1 MVYSHLFSEFLNYNL
16 NHIMFNKF
24 LHTTLTMN
32 CKFVIAVVGIFISIN
47 VFAINPILIKPSDG
61 DMTLAI
67 RNIIDKSIEKDIHL
81 IFQKGTYKF
90 LPNYATGKYLE
101 ITNHGNGYKKIIF
114 NFDKFRSVTIDGN
127 GSEFIFHG
135 QAMPFLFDGCKSVLV
150 KGITIDWDIPFN
162 FVGEVIAINEKEG
175 WRDIKPMK
183 DGFSWRVRNGK
194 LEFPNIDG
202 FNYLKVGSTLAFDA
216 KEKRP
221 MHGAWDIESDTKLVE
236 QLPDGNLRFHEKLK
250 NYPPV
255 GSLLDSKGDRENDR
269 YAPAF
274 NVRNSSNIEMNGIVI
289 HHALGMGFLF
299 ERSQQIKILN
309 SGIYLKQ
316 GTNRVVST
324 TADATHFCN
333 CKGSILIE
341 NCRFE
346 NMLDDG
352 TNVHGTYVEVD
363 EVINSNTVRY
373 KLKHFEQ
380 LGFQFAAA
388 LDEVWFI
395 SQPSPERSSVGV
407 VKSIKKLNEEFAEIT
422 FTNALPKVLRKGD
435 ILENKTWNPEF
446 TMRGCTIKNHRARN
460 VILKTPL
467 KTVIENNFFSSMM
480 SSILFRGETFFWYES
495 GAVNDVLIRN
505 NTFDYCAYSGAEH
518 AVLYITPRLG
528 KSFDQ
533 TAIFD
538 RNIRFENNTIKTFDN
553 RIVIAHR
560 VDGLVIKNNNI
571 TKTNQ
576 ALQLYP
582 KAPLFEF
589 KNCNG
594 IVIKENTYTGT
605 FETAIKADEKSTKTL
620 INQLNKGF

>member
-1 MVYSHLFSEFLNYNL
+1 MFYQIVHNKLIVNL
-16 NHIMFNKF
+16 KRIMA
-24 LHTTLTMN
+24 
-32 CKFVIAVVGIFISIN
+32 AVCIITSVH
-47 VFAINPILIKPSDG
+47 VHAANPIVIKPSNG
-61 DMTLAI
+61 DMTSVI

-81 IFQKGTYKF
+81 IFEKGSYKF
-90 LPNYATGKYLE
+90 LPDYASGQYLE

-114 NFDKFRSVTIDGN
+114 KFDKFRSVTIDGN
-127 GSEFIFHG
+127 NAEFIFHG
-135 QAMPFLFDGCKSVLV
+135 QAMPFFFDGCKNVVV
-150 KGITIDWDIPFN
+150 KNITIDWDIPFN
-162 FVGEVIAINEKEG
+162 FVGEVVAINEKEG
-175 WRDIKPMK
+175 WRDIKPLK

-202 FNYLKVGSTLAFDA
+202 FNYAKPGSTLAFDA

-221 MHGAWDIESDTKLVE
+221 VHGAWDIESDPKLVE
-236 QLPDGNLRFHEKLK
+236 QLPDGILRFHEKLK

-274 NVRNSSNIEMNGIVI
+274 DFRNSSNIELNGVVV

-299 ERSQQIKILN
+299 TRSQQIKILN
-309 SGIYLKQ
+309 SGIYLRQ
-316 GTNRVVST
+316 GSNRVVST

-333 CKGSILIE
+333 CKGSILVE

-363 EVINSNTVRY
+363 EVINNRSVRI

-380 LGFQFAAA
+380 MGFLFAAPNE
-388 LDEVWFI
+388 EVWLI
-395 SQPSPERSSVGV
+395 TQPSPERSSIAV
-407 VKSIKKLNEEFAEIT
+407 VKTVKKINEEYSEIT
-422 FTNALPKVLRKGD
+422 FVTPLPQGLKKGD

-446 TMRGCTIKNHRARN
+446 TMRGCSIKNHRARN
-460 VILKTPL
+460 VVLKSPL
-467 KTVIENNFFSSMM
+467 KTIIENNSFSSMM
-480 SSILFRGETFFWYES
+480 SSIFLRGETFFWYES

-505 NTFDYCAYSGAEH
+505 NTFDYCAYSGSEH

-533 TAIFD
+533 TALFD
-538 RNIRFENNTIKTFDN
+538 RNIRFEGNTIRTFDN
-553 RIVIAHR
+553 RIVMADR
-560 VDGLVIKNNNI
+560 VDGLVIKNNTI
-571 TKTNQ
+571 VKTNQ
-576 ALQLYP
+576 ASQLYP
-582 KAPLFEF
+582 KAPLFDF
-589 KNCNG
+589 KNCNN
-594 IVIKENTYTGT
+594 ILIKENSYTGNV
-605 FETAIKADEKSTKTL
+605 ETAIKADEKSAKTL